1 VSKQIA
7 IKDGD
12 KKYWISIDEFKKLL
26 FKEEISTKGVPLAY
40 PERVEAFFN
49 QLHSHKILNTWHD
62 AYPNVDLATELKKA
76 KSWLISNTG
85 KAKKDFTK
93 FCNNWLA
100 RAMKNPNKTAV
111 VKSRHEKSNE
121 DLYKQKRKW
130 AKEKPASQEEIKDIL
145 KEFRG

>member
-1 VSKQIA
+1 MSKQIA

-49 QLHSHKILNTWHD
+49 QLHSHKILHTWQE

-85 KAKKDFTK
+85 SARKDFKK

-100 RAMKNPNKTAV
+100 KAMENPKNQKPTKT
-111 VKSRHEKSNE
+111 RHEKSNE
-121 DLYKQKRKW
+121 FLDNKKREW
-130 AKEKPASQEEIKDIL
+130 RRETPAKPEEIKEIL
-145 KEFRG
+145 KDLYG